1 MSKSKT
7 NSKINFLS
15 FVVLAGDDSNDE
27 VTRKH
32 AIISQIARRS
42 SSHFEVIFLRS
53 PRKDLSSSKSE
64 SLRRELS
71 NCIFIEQS
79 SRVSRNASAVIG
91 LRQAI
96 GDWIVVLDRSENQ
109 LEAMAN
115 LVESIDSDHEVVF
128 GRANAKRAARQSI
141 SYRVGQKVFGWAFT
155 AIHGSNFSSEA
166 PVFRA
171 MSRSAFNL
179 VLAARRPD
187 VEFRAFITSAA
198 LPAKTISFQA
208 NSKEN
213 KTPFWQSFGSA
224 MEMLLGGTKVP
235 MRFASLVSLFGAVL
249 NIFYAIYV
257 LVTAVL
263 GDNIQD
269 GWASTSLQLSA
280 MFFLV
285 CLVLFLISEYLL
297 QLMPDREHSTTQ
309 FSSSFDGDPIE
320 LDKHLNVEKLKGEE
334 RQI

>member
-27 VTRKH
+27 ITRKH
-32 AIISQIARRS
+32 ATISEIARRS
-42 SSHFEVIFLRS
+42 SSHFEVILLRS
-53 PRKDLSSSKSE
+53 PRRDLSSSSSD

-79 SRVSRNASAVIG
+79 SRVSRNASAIIG

-96 GDWIVVLDRSENQ
+96 GDWAVILDRSENQ
-109 LEAMAN
+109 LEAIAA
-115 LVESIDSDHEVVF
+115 LVDSIDYDHEVVF
-128 GRANAKRAARQSI
+128 GKANAGRAARQSI
-141 SYRVGQKVFGWAFT
+141 SYRVGQRVFGWAFT

-171 MSRSAFNL
+171 MSRSAISL

-208 NSKEN
+208 TLKEN
-213 KTPFWQSFGSA
+213 KTPFWQSYGSA

-235 MRFASLVSLFGAVL
+235 MRFCISCVTSWRCPERLLCHLCSCYRASRRQHSGWLGQHIAPVICHVFSCLPGALPHQRVPP
-249 NIFYAIYV
+249 A
-257 LVTAVL
+257 TDAR
-263 GDNIQD
+263 
-269 GWASTSLQLSA
+269 S
-280 MFFLV
+280 
-285 CLVLFLISEYLL
+285 
-297 QLMPDREHSTTQ
+297 
-309 FSSSFDGDPIE
+309 
-320 LDKHLNVEKLKGEE
+320 
-334 RQI
+334 